1 MSDEV
6 TDKIIEEL
14 AKQIPIKQVYGDL
27 ASPATKEVGKSLTD
41 IVKVLRLVLAPI
53 QLVAALQDRFERFL
67 DRAVRQIPEA
77 RRITPAPQML
87 GPILEAIRYEP
98 ELTPI
103 DEMFSQLLSGSM
115 DKERVDRAH
124 PAFIE
129 IIKQLSSDEAVL
141 LASIATGPRR
151 WYVRQL
157 LDFSGQETLL
167 DEHPMGGLVKPQN
180 FELYLL
186 HLGHLG
192 LVTYYDLKAPE
203 PEYEPT
209 PQRQV
214 DDLIYPASR
223 VQVASKVFK
232 ELKLTPWGDAFMRA
246 CSAL

>member
-1 MSDEV
+1 M
-6 TDKIIEEL
+6 
-14 AKQIPIKQVYGDL
+14 
-27 ASPATKEVGKSLTD
+27 
-41 IVKVLRLVLAPI
+41 
-53 QLVAALQDRFERFL
+53 DR
-67 DRAVRQIPEA
+67 
-77 RRITPAPQML
+77 
-87 GPILEAIRYEP
+87 
-98 ELTPI
+98 
-103 DEMFSQLLSGSM
+103 
-115 DKERVDRAH
+115 ERVDRAH

-141 LASIATGPRR
+141 LTSIATGPRR
-151 WYVRQL
+151 WHVRQL

-167 DEHPMGGLVKPQN
+167 DERPTGGLVKPQN

-186 HLGHLG
+186 HLGNLG
-192 LVTYYDLKAPE
+192 LVAYYDLKAPE

-246 CSAL
+246 CSAR